1 MLKNNKKY
9 KESDD
14 NFNKVIESV
23 VPDEPEIKDP
33 LPLIIQSSIN

>member
-23 VPDEPEIKDP
+23 VPDEQEIKDP